1 MFPQQ
6 RDSKNYF
13 KNIFKFLILSYFLS
27 LFSIYSQDMPAIF
40 EGEIKE
46 SKKVKFQNKNNIKA
60 SEDKLQKDLKTGES
74 LSEISQSGSLDKA
87 DEISIKR
94 YLPDGKKMGGDVIT
108 IGEKFKA
115 GHIHTI
121 KRIISSYIQK
131 SFDYDTKSADILTYY
146 VLYYNVM
153 HRKNL
158 KYFKNKYSK
167 SMLNDLTLKN
177 VGISKKFNEWAG
189 NTQLII
195 PLSKNILKNKKTD
208 LTISELEQAVN
219 KDLDKKKKGTEVK
232 AELGNL
238 VKDKTSEERKLLEEK
253 KKEVSEKEKVLT
265 KAETEQ
271 VKKMEDLKKDP
282 EPNQEEIK
290 KAEETTDELKKE
302 KEKISEEK
310 KEIQEKDK
318 ELTKIEKKIEKA
330 KEEAVSKQA
339 EKPNDKSPEATD
351 KESKEKAQTKTEE
364 NKGSTT
370 EIKNSTDKSAEKK
383 ETPKPQELKKDEN
396 PLAQKADELKKKEE
410 ELNKEVPKKAEE
422 PKKEDTLAKV
432 ETKKEKDS
440 NPKENPS
447 PSKDTN
453 KEENPTKDIAKD
465 LSREATKEEVQ
476 PVKPQDP
483 KVLEKEISEKSKQI
497 QEITKELTELKKS
510 VEDKQQKSDNLIGDK
525 VLFLQVVKY
534 ENDGHFT
541 NDLWV
546 LDPDEEEG
554 LYKSPF
560 ENICGRDF
568 KILSTGVLVVG
579 FEGQESDNT
588 FHHLV
593 LLNKEDLTVKKIS
606 KENIF
611 WRSQLFLMDKKIYG
625 FEIAE
630 DKKIY
635 LSRFS
640 EDLVF
645 EARSSEPMNIYSDIT
660 FNKTK
665 IFVTSKL
672 QGSTS
677 TAIMI
682 LNKEDLKVLKSFKP
696 TPKRILK
703 K

>member
-1 MFPQQ
+1 MLLQQ
-6 RDSKNYF
+6 RDSTLYF
-13 KNIFKFLILSYFLS
+13 KNILKFIILSYFLS

-46 SKKVKFQNKNNIKA
+46 SKKVKFQNKNNFKA
-60 SEDKLQKDLKTGES
+60 SEEKLLKDLKTGES
-74 LSEISQSGSLDKA
+74 LSEFSNSGSKDKA
-87 DEISIKR
+87 DDISIKR

-121 KRIISSYIQK
+121 KRIVSSYIQK
-131 SFDYDTKSADILTYY
+131 SFDYDLKNADILTYY

-167 SMLNDLTLKN
+167 VLLNDLTQKN
-177 VGISKKFNEWAG
+177 IGISKKFNEWAG

-195 PLSKNILKNKKTD
+195 PLSKNILKDKKTD

-232 AELGNL
+232 SELGNL
-238 VKDKTSEERKLLEEK
+238 VKEKVTEERKLLEDK

-271 VKKMEDLKKDP
+271 IQKMEDLKKDP
-282 EPNQEEIK
+282 EPNKEEIK
-290 KAEETTDELKKE
+290 KAEAITDDIKKE
-302 KEKISEEK
+302 KDKISEEK

-318 ELTKIEKKIEKA
+318 ELSKIEKKIEKS
-330 KEEAVSKQA
+330 KEEANKQA
-339 EKPNDKSPEATD
+339 EKANDKSPEGKDT
-351 KESKEKAQTKTEE
+351 ESKDKTQAKTEE
-364 NKGSTT
+364 SKGTP
-370 EIKNSTDKSAEKK
+370 EIKNSPEKTADKKDTPKEDKLPQDIKK
-383 ETPKPQELKKDEN
+383 EEIPS
-396 PLAQKADELKKKEE
+396 LAQKVDELKKKEE
-410 ELNKEVPKKAEE
+410 D
-422 PKKEDTLAKV
+422 PKKEEVLAK
-432 ETKKEKDS
+432 EDTKKDKD
-440 NPKENPS
+440 NPTPAKVAG
-447 PSKDTN
+447 
-453 KEENPTKDIAKD
+453 KEENPTKEIPKD

-497 QEITKELTELKKS
+497 QEISKELTELKKS
-510 VEDKQQKSDNLIGDK
+510 VEDKQQKSDNLIGEK

-534 ENDGHFT
+534 ENDGHYT

-568 KILSTGVLVVG
+568 KVLETGVLVVG

-606 KENIF
+606 KENIY
-611 WRSQLFLMDKKIYG
+611 WRTQLFLMDKKIYG
-625 FEIAE
+625 FEVAE

-645 EARSSEPMNIYSDIT
+645 EARSSEPMNINSDIT
-660 FNKTK
+660 FNKSK